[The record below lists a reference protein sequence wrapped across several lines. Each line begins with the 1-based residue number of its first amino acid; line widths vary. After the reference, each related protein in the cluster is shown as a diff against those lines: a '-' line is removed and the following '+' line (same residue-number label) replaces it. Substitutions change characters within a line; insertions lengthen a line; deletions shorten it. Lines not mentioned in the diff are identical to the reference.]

1 MSQAAV
7 MSEHWKDNVEKR
19 VMSGSLV
26 VASAVGVL
34 VFVAMVTPAFSH
46 HSFAMY
52 DLTKTRTM
60 TGRLVRYIPGSNHA
74 QLVCDVLDAGGKPV
88 TQNGKLTQW
97 GVETGSAAALVRQ
110 GVTPKTFPM
119 STVFAVAVHPLRDG
133 RPFGA
138 IAGLLL
144 KCGTAVPAGGCTKET
159 DQTLISG
166 GGPD

>member
-1 MSQAAV
+1 M
-7 MSEHWKDNVEKR
+7 KR
-19 VMSGSLV
+19 VMSGSSL

-34 VFVAMVTPAFSH
+34 VLTVMVTPALSH

-60 TGRLVRYIPGSNHA
+60 TGKLVRYIPGSNHA
-74 QLVCDVLDAGGKPV
+74 QLVFDVLDADGKPV
-88 TQNGKLTQW
+88 IENGKPAQW
-97 GVETGSAAALVRQ
+97 GVETGSAASLARQ
-110 GVTPKTFPM
+110 GVTPKTFPVG
-119 STVFAVAVHPLRDG
+119 TVFAVAMHPLRDG

-138 IAGLLL
+138 IAGMLI

-159 DQTLISG
+159 GQTLISG